1 MRSGGF
7 VRLDVRDLD
16 VHEEYEKA
24 FYDAF
29 SRVPSNR
36 LVRQLWLWDD
46 EGRRLRIRLAYED
59 HAIWVSRRASGE
71 LHFAIAAHQD
81 PSRAQSAAYGFEIP
95 REAGIFEVL
104 TFFNS
109 GPTDIAEMRSFWR
122 SFLAHMREAGLT
134 RGYATCAARLL
145 LLYKRAGWEVAAETE
160 IAGEARY
167 LLTLRLDSWPV
178 PKAMNKHKY
187 GVEFGEGD
195 RCVFG

>member
-1 MRSGGF
+1 MRGGGLA
-7 VRLDVRDLD
+7 RLDVRDRD
-16 VHEEYEKA
+16 VHEEYERA

-46 EGRRLRIRLAYED
+46 DSRRLKIRLAYED
-59 HAIWVSRRASGE
+59 HTIWASRRASGE

-95 REAGIFEVL
+95 REPGIFEVL
-104 TFFNS
+104 TFFNN
-109 GPTDIAEMRSFWR
+109 GPTDIAEMRSFWL
-122 SFLAHMREAGLT
+122 SFLAHMRDAGLT
-134 RGYATCAARLL
+134 RGYATCAARLV

-167 LLTLRLDSWPV
+167 LLTLCLDSGPV
-178 PKAMNKHKY
+178 LKAMNTYKY
-187 GVEFGEGD
+187 DVEFEGG
-195 RCVFG
+195 RCAPG

>member
-1 MRSGGF
+1 MRSGGVF
-7 VRLDVRDLD
+7 RLDVGDLD
-16 VHEEYEKA
+16 AHEEYEKA

-46 EGRRLRIRLAYED
+46 ESRRLRIRLAYED

-81 PSRAQSAAYGFEIP
+81 PSRAQSAAYGFVIP
-95 REAGIFEVL
+95 CEPGIFEVL
-104 TFFNS
+104 AFFNN
-109 GPTDIAEMRSFWR
+109 GPTAIREMRSFWR
-122 SFLAHMREAGLT
+122 GFLAHMREAGLT

-167 LLTLRLDSWPV
+167 LLTLRLDSGPV
-178 PKAMNKHKY
+178 LKILNKY
-187 GVEFGEGD
+187 GIEYGEGD
-195 RCVFG
+195 RYAVG